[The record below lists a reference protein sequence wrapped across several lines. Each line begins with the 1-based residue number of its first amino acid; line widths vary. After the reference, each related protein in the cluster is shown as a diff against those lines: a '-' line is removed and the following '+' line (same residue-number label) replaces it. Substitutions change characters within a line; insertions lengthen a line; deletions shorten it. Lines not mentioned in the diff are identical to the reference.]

1 MHVRTHRE
9 KYQRDSSHK
18 SWAVSPLG
26 KRGTK
31 GKRDREIGTE
41 RDKYSHRAGQIET
54 ESGRETERKR
64 QRNRDPCRERK

>member
-1 MHVRTHRE
+1 MCAHNRE

-18 SWAVSPLG
+18 RWAVSPLG

-31 GKRDREIGTE
+31 GKRD
-41 RDKYSHRAGQIET
+41 KYSHRAGKIET
-54 ESGRETERKR
+54 ENGRETERKR